1 MQFDHLYMIRRH
13 DSVLILGLFLLNN
26 KQQQLTALRKFSVRE
41 ELFTP
46 ENIFVFYLWYLA
58 VNWFQKL
65 AWMWFSAFLNVHVH
79 IPLHIITCM
88 YTFRDVLSWF
98 SESFVLQNSLK
109 YNHMYT
115 YIYTVLSYDPLLVV
129 EMLFSTRMTKNI
141 MFFFNFFL

>member
-1 MQFDHLYMIRRH
+1 MQFDHLYMIIRH
-13 DSVLILGLFLLNN
+13 DSVLILGLFFLNN
-26 KQQQLTALRKFSVRE
+26 KQQQLTALRKFSVSE
-41 ELFTP
+41 EIFTP

-65 AWMWFSAFLNVHVH
+65 AWMWFSAFLNLHVH

-109 YNHMYT
+109 YIHMYT
-115 YIYTVLSYDPLLVV
+115 YIYIYIRLLIYCFVLWSLACCWTVIFY
-129 EMLFSTRMTKNI
+129 
-141 MFFFNFFL
+141 